1 MARDRGGAWGGLD
14 ALIGL
19 GGATVQVDLRRQAL
33 VHAEARLDRCRQED
47 LKRAAALFNA
57 AQKAAEKSADRL
69 QGESLVGHIL
79 LTRGER
85 SELSNIA
92 ANKL

>member
-1 MARDRGGAWGGLD
+1 M
-14 ALIGL
+14 
-19 GGATVQVDLRRQAL
+19 
-33 VHAEARLDRCRQED
+33 
-47 LKRAAALFNA
+47 
-57 AQKAAEKSADRL
+57 SADRL
-69 QGESLVGHIL
+69 QGESLVGHIM